1 MKILKT
7 FLSPAYLAFIL
18 TTGITLAHFDTI
30 AQHMPQT
37 AHERLTKA
45 VQDFLVT
52 QLAPSESSDL
62 ADNVQVDVTPI
73 DSRIK
78 IPDCTVPFSFDV
90 DPATLQQSYLNV
102 RVSCDSNNWYLF
114 SSAKVTRT
122 RTIVVTASM
131 ISPDTVLS
139 SGHLTLA
146 EVDIKQLRHTPFS
159 STEDLVGARLKYR
172 VREGQPVQSNMLC
185 FICKGDRITIS
196 AEAGTMKVKT
206 SGIARQDGVIG
217 DTIEV
222 VNSSSNKSIIAEV
235 ASTQEVV
242 VNL

>member
-7 FLSPAYLAFIL
+7 LLLPARLAFIL
-18 TTGITLAHFDTI
+18 TTGITLAHFGAI
-30 AQHMPQT
+30 AQQNASTP
-37 AHERLTKA
+37 HERLTNAVKA
-45 VQDFLVT
+45 FLENR
-52 QLAPSESSDL
+52 LAPTQETDL
-62 ADNVQVDVTPI
+62 ADNLSVDVTPI
-73 DSRIK
+73 DNRIN
-78 IPDCTVPFSFDV
+78 IPQCTMPFSFDV
-90 DPATLQQSYLNV
+90 DPSTLQQSYLNV

-139 SGHLTLA
+139 ASHLSLA
-146 EVDIKQLRHTPFS
+146 EVDIKQLRHTPFTS
-159 STEDLVGARLKYR
+159 LKDVIGARLKYR
-172 VREGQPVQSNMLC
+172 VREGQPVQTNMLC

-196 AEAGTMKVKT
+196 ANAGAMRVKT
-206 SGIARQDGVIG
+206 TGIARQDGVIG

-222 VNSSSNKSIIAEV
+222 VNSSSNKSVIAEV

>member
-7 FLSPAYLAFIL
+7 LLLPAHIAFIL
-18 TTGITLAHFDTI
+18 TTGTTLAHFETI
-30 AQHMPQT
+30 AQQKPAT
-37 AHERLTKA
+37 PHEHLTNSVRKFLESRLA
-45 VQDFLVT
+45 ST
-52 QLAPSESSDL
+52 QETDL
-62 ADNVQVDVTPI
+62 ADNLTVEVTPI
-73 DSRIK
+73 DSRIN
-78 IPDCTVPFSFDV
+78 IPECTVPFSFDV
-90 DPATLQQSYLNV
+90 DPVTLQQSYLNV
-102 RVSCDSNNWYLF
+102 RVSCDSSNWYLF

-139 SGHLTLA
+139 AEHLSLA
-146 EVDIKQLRHTPFS
+146 EVDIKQLRHTPF
-159 STEDLVGARLKYR
+159 TTLDDVLGARLKYR

-196 AEAGTMKVKT
+196 AKAGAMKVKT

-222 VNSSSNKSIIAEV
+222 VNSSSNKSVIAEV

>member
-7 FLSPAYLAFIL
+7 LILPAHFAFIL
-18 TTGITLAHFDTI
+18 TTGITLAHFDAI
-30 AQHMPQT
+30 AQQKPQSP
-37 AHERLTKA
+37 HERLTTA
-45 VQDFLVT
+45 VEEFLKGR
-52 QLAPSESSDL
+52 LAPTQDTDL
-62 ADNVQVDVTPI
+62 ADNLSVEVTPV
-73 DSRIK
+73 DSRIS

-139 SGHLTLA
+139 SGHLALA
-146 EVDIKQLRHTPFS
+146 EVDIKQLRHTPFTS
-159 STEDLVGARLKYR
+159 FEQLIGARLKYR

-196 AEAGTMKVKT
+196 AVAGAMRVKT

-222 VNSSSNKSIIAEV
+222 INSSSNKSVIAEV

>member
-7 FLSPAYLAFIL
+7 LLLPSQLAFIL
-18 TTGITLAHFDTI
+18 TTAITLAHFDVI
-30 AQHMPQT
+30 AQQKALT
-37 AHERLTKA
+37 SHERLTKA
-45 VQDFLVT
+45 VANYLTTRLQSTQESDF
-52 QLAPSESSDL
+52 
-62 ADNVQVDVTPI
+62 ADNINVSVTPI
-73 DSRIK
+73 DSRIN

-131 ISPDTVLS
+131 ISPDTVLTS
-139 SGHLTLA
+139 SHLTLA
-146 EVDIKQLRHTPFS
+146 DVDVKQLRHTPFN
-159 STEDLVGARLKYR
+159 DLSQLIGARLKYR

-196 AEAGTMKVKT
+196 AVVGAMRVKT

-217 DTIEV
+217 DYIEV
-222 VNSSSNKSIIAEV
+222 VNSSSNKSVIAEV